1 MQAQDLID
9 KALQRINV
17 IAPGQTPATE
27 ERNDAL
33 IALNNLI
40 QSWNTEQTTLFAVTL
55 QTVTLTGAASYP
67 LATRP
72 RRIKSAAVLTTA
84 GAGQAPAL
92 VDAVG
97 WSSILDKSRTGL
109 FAEALY
115 CDYAYP
121 TATISL
127 TPRPGSGT
135 LEIYSYTP
143 LSTYASLSTNQ
154 TLPDGYDRALIGAL
168 AVELAPEYGRPVDE
182 VLLGTAREAKQ
193 SITALNAL
201 VLGEMAPGQA
211 ASAQARSAS

>member
-1 MQAQDLID
+1 MTAQDIID

-40 QSWNTEQTTLFAVTL
+40 QSWNAEQVTLFAVTL
-55 QTVTLTGAASYP
+55 QTVTLSGAASYS

-72 RRIKSAAVLTTA
+72 RRIKAATVLTTA
-84 GAGQAPAL
+84 GAGQAPML
-92 VDAVG
+92 VDAAG
-97 WSSILDKSRTGL
+97 WASILDKSRTGL

-121 TATISL
+121 SATVSL
-127 TPRPGSGT
+127 TPKPASGT

-154 TLPDGYDRALIGAL
+154 TLPDGYDRALIGSL
-168 AVELAPEYGRPVDE
+168 AVELATEYGRPVDE
-182 VLLGTAREAKQ
+182 ALLQTAVQAKQ
-193 SITALNAL
+193 AITQLNAL
-201 VLGEMAPGQA
+201 VLGEAMPGQA
-211 ASAQARSAS
+211 ASVQAAR